1 MLTLKSLILISDM
14 KMSSSFLAFL
24 QINNC
29 LSETKI
35 LVIDSVNNDVES
47 KIDFGTAKPSHKK
60 SLNNIVHTCLQE
72 IYIFS
77 QWTVHRETINETL
90 SSKYVK
96 T

>member
-1 MLTLKSLILISDM
+1 MPTLNILILISDM

-29 LSETKI
+29 LSETKKK

-60 SLNNIVHTCLQE
+60 S
-72 IYIFS
+72 
-77 QWTVHRETINETL
+77 
-90 SSKYVK
+90 K
-96 T
+96 